1 MDRPPNSEEVAEK
14 TVDALERL
22 TVAYRSFSQQ
32 VASARRLSPLQSQ
45 LLTVLAAGPPPAAHI
60 DALHR
65 ELQVAQPTVSDAVT
79 ALISKG
85 LVTRRPDPAD
95 RRRQRLSLTPAGLEA
110 ADGIAGRRGELV
122 SAVGALPDGAGE
134 TVLNSLLLLIAH
146 LHREGVITV
155 ARTCLTC
162 RFHETPDGHHH
173 CALLNLRLDAG
184 DLRVN
189 CPEHQPDTTLL
200 ADPAPG

>member
-1 MDRPPNSEEVAEK
+1 MGGRDVAAK

-22 TVAYRSFSQQ
+22 TVAYRAFSQQ
-32 VASARRLSPLQSQ
+32 MAGAQGLSPLQLQ
-45 LLTVLAAGPPPAAHI
+45 LLTVLAAGPPPAANV

-65 ELQVAQPTVSDAVT
+65 ELQVTQPTVSDAVT
-79 ALISKG
+79 ALIGKG
-85 LVTRRPDPAD
+85 LVTRRRDPSD
-95 RRRQRLSLTPAGLEA
+95 RRRFALSLTPAGRETADSIA
-110 ADGIAGRRGELV
+110 AQRGELV
-122 SAVGALPDGAGE
+122 SIVETLPEGERE

-162 RFHETPDGHHH
+162 RFHEMHDNGHH
-173 CALLNLRLDAG
+173 CTLLNTRLGTA

-189 CPEHQPDTTLL
+189 CPEHLS
-200 ADPAPG
+200 A